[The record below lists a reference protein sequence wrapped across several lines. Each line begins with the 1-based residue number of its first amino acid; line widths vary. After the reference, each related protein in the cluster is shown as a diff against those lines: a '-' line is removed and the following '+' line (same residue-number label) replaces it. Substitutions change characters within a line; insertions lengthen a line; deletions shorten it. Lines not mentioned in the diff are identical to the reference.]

1 MVARKVIQEMNIIL
15 TCLTIYALGAIF
27 VEILIESILTFSS
40 NKFSILR
47 EVVNVSNEY
56 NVLAH
61 DILNFIKLM
70 LVLGSW
76 WSIFKYIQKK
86 CFI

>member
-1 MVARKVIQEMNIIL
+1 MNIIL
-15 TCLTIYALGAIF
+15 ICLTIYALGAIF
-27 VEILIESILTFSS
+27 VEILIELILTFGS

-56 NVLAH
+56 NILSH
-61 DILNFIKLM
+61 DIFEAVKLY
-70 LVLGSW
+70 VTLGSW
-76 WSIFKYIQKK
+76 WTIFKYIQKK

>member
-1 MVARKVIQEMNIIL
+1 MNIHLIL
-15 TCLTIYALGAIF
+15 VTIYALGAVF
-27 VEILIESILTFSS
+27 VEILVDLILTFSS
-40 NKFSILR
+40 KKISILR

-61 DILNFIKLM
+61 DILNLVKLVV
-70 LVLGSW
+70 VLGSW
-76 WSIFKYIQKK
+76 WSLFKYIQKK

>member
-1 MVARKVIQEMNIIL
+1 MNIIL

-40 NKFSILR
+40 NKFAILR
-47 EVVNVSNEY
+47 EVVNVSDEY

-61 DILNFIKLM
+61 DILNFTKLM
-70 LVLGSW
+70 LGMGSW
-76 WSIFKYIQKK
+76 YTLFKYIQKK

>member
-1 MVARKVIQEMNIIL
+1 MVVHKVIEEMNIIL

-40 NKFSILR
+40 NKFAILR
-47 EVVNVSNEY
+47 EIVNVSDEY

-61 DILNFIKLM
+61 DILNFTKLM
-70 LVLGSW
+70 LIMGSW
-76 WSIFKYIQKK
+76 YTLYKYIKKK

>member
-1 MVARKVIQEMNIIL
+1 MNIIL
-15 TCLTIYALGAIF
+15 ICLTIYALGAIF
-27 VEILIESILTFSS
+27 VEILIELILTFGS

-47 EVVNVSNEY
+47 ECVNVSNEY

-61 DILNFIKLM
+61 DILNFTKL
-70 LVLGSW
+70 VVILGSW

-86 CFI
+86 